1 MNKIKLSQLLMLV
14 ISISLLS
21 MAVALM
27 MRSNIGLGAWD
38 AIIASTAFVTKLKV
52 GYASIVLNG
61 TAFLLQIIMLGKN
74 FKKSQYLQILIILLF
89 GTIINFF
96 YYNIILI
103 EFDLYIS
110 RFIMWLIG
118 SILSAFAIAIL
129 VSLDIVNMP
138 AEGLSEA
145 ISIKTG
151 ISFFRARFFLD
162 ILAVVLSLLVT
173 FIFKGPLNVREATII
188 GVFVFNFFLKLFV
201 QILEPKLKNI

>member
-1 MNKIKLSQLLMLV
+1 
-14 ISISLLS
+14 
-21 MAVALM
+21 
-27 MRSNIGLGAWD
+27 
-38 AIIASTAFVTKLKV
+38 
-52 GYASIVLNG
+52 
-61 TAFLLQIIMLGKN
+61 
-74 FKKSQYLQILIILLF
+74 
-89 GTIINFF
+89 
-96 YYNIILI
+96 
-103 EFDLYIS
+103 
-110 RFIMWLIG
+110 MWLIG

-151 ISFFRARFFLD
+151 ISFFRVRFFLD

-173 FIFKGPLNVREATII
+173 FVFKGPLNVREATII